1 MTTHAFDDALQ
12 LVAQGGGRYQG
23 STQPAWWNMV
33 GPFGG
38 VTAAVALQAIMLH
51 PERLGDPISLTVN
64 FASGL
69 AQGTFTVSAQ
79 PVRTNR
85 STQHWVVTLSQ
96 DDAQGVGSVV
106 LTATAIT
113 AVRRST
119 WSANDLP
126 MPAVPPPDNLART
139 QPPAG
144 TVEWLNRYDMRLIS
158 GPIPSRWDGG
168 AASPDPALAS
178 LSRLWVRDEPARTL
192 DFPALAAM
200 ADVFFPRIW
209 LRRAVPVPVGTVS
222 LTVYF
227 HATAPQLLETGTGY
241 LLGQARGQAFCNG
254 YFDQAGQLWNAAGH
268 LLATTHQL
276 VYYKE

>member
-1 MTTHAFDDALQ
+1 MTLHAFDDALQ
-12 LVAQGGGRYQG
+12 LTTQGCGQYQG
-23 STQPAWWNMV
+23 LTNPAWWNMV

-38 VTAAVALQAIMLH
+38 VTAAVALQSIMLH

-64 FASGL
+64 YASGL
-69 AQGTFTVSAQ
+69 VQGAFAVSAQ
-79 PVRTNR
+79 AVRTNR
-85 STQHWVVTLSQ
+85 STQHWLVTLSQ
-96 DDAQGVGSVV
+96 TDARGASAVV

-113 AVRRST
+113 AVRRDT

-126 MPAVPPPDNLART
+126 MPTVPSPDGLVRT
-139 QPPAG
+139 RAPTG
-144 TVEWLNRYDMRLIS
+144 TVAWLNRYDMRLIS
-158 GPIPSRWDGG
+158 GPIPARWDGG

-178 LSRLWVRDEPARTL
+178 LSQLWVRDDPARTL
-192 DFPALAAM
+192 DFAALAAM

-209 LRRAVPVPVGTVS
+209 LRRAVLVPVGTVS

-227 HATAPQLLETGTGY
+227 HATASQLLETGTGY

-254 YFDQAGQLWNAAGH
+254 FFDQAGQLWNAAGH

>member
-1 MTTHAFDDALQ
+1 MTLHAFDDALH
-12 LVAQGGGRYQG
+12 LTTQGCGQYQG
-23 STQPAWWNMV
+23 LTNPAWWNMV

-38 VTAAVALQAIMLH
+38 VTAAVALQSIMLH

-64 FASGL
+64 YASGL
-69 AQGTFTVSAQ
+69 VQGAFAVSAQ
-79 PVRTNR
+79 AVRTNR
-85 STQHWVVTLSQ
+85 STQHWLVTLSQ
-96 DDAQGVGSVV
+96 TDAQGASAVV

-113 AVRRST
+113 AVRRDT

-126 MPAVPPPDNLART
+126 MPTVPSPDGLVRT
-139 QPPAG
+139 RVPTG

-158 GPIPSRWDGG
+158 GPIPARWDGG

-178 LSRLWVRDEPARTL
+178 LSQLWVRDDPARTL
-192 DFPALAAM
+192 DFAALAAM

-209 LRRAVPVPVGTVS
+209 LRRAVLVPVGTVS

-227 HATAPQLLETGTGY
+227 HATASQLLETGTGY

>member
-1 MTTHAFDDALQ
+1 MTTHAFDDALR
-12 LVAQGGGRYQG
+12 LEARGPGRYHG
-23 STQPAWWNMV
+23 ATRSAWWNMV

-38 VTAAVALQAIMLH
+38 VTAAVALHAVMVH
-51 PERLGDPISLTVN
+51 PERLGEPVSLTVN

-69 AQGTFTVSAQ
+69 AQGAFEVSVQA
-79 PVRTNR
+79 VRTNR
-85 STQHWVVTLSQ
+85 STQHWLVTVSQ
-96 DDAQGVGSVV
+96 TDAKGVTAVV

-113 AVRRST
+113 AVRRDT
-119 WSANDLP
+119 WSANDMP
-126 MPAVPPPDNLART
+126 MPAVVPPDGLVRLQPPP
-139 QPPAG
+139 G
-144 TVEWLNRYDMRLIS
+144 TVAWLDRYDMRLIS
-158 GPIPSRWDGG
+158 GPIPARWDGG

-178 LSRLWVRDEPARTL
+178 QTQLWVRDNPARSL
-192 DFPALAAM
+192 DFVALAAM

-209 LRRAVPVPVGTVS
+209 LRRAVMVPVGTVS

-227 HATAPQLLETGTGY
+227 HATGEQLRQTGSGF

-254 YFDQAGQLWNAAGH
+254 FFDQAGQLWNTEGV

>member
-1 MTTHAFDDALQ
+1 
-12 LVAQGGGRYQG
+12 
-23 STQPAWWNMV
+23 
-33 GPFGG
+33 
-38 VTAAVALQAIMLH
+38 
-51 PERLGDPISLTVN
+51 
-64 FASGL
+64 
-69 AQGTFTVSAQ
+69 
-79 PVRTNR
+79 VRTNR
-85 STQHWVVTLSQ
+85 STQHWLVTLSQ
-96 DDAQGVGSVV
+96 TDAQGASAVV

-113 AVRRST
+113 AVRRDT

-126 MPAVPPPDNLART
+126 MPIVPSPEGLVRT
-139 QPPAG
+139 RAPTG

-158 GPIPSRWDGG
+158 GPIPARWDGG

-178 LSRLWVRDEPARTL
+178 LSQLWVRDDPARTL
-192 DFPALAAM
+192 DFAALAAM

-209 LRRAVPVPVGTVS
+209 LRRAVMVPVGTVS

-227 HATAPQLLETGTGY
+227 HATAAQLRETGTGY

-254 YFDQAGQLWNAAGH
+254 YFDQAGQLWSAAGH

>member
-1 MTTHAFDDALQ
+1 MTLHAFDDALQ
-12 LVAQGGGRYQG
+12 LTAQGSGQYQG
-23 STQPAWWNMV
+23 LTSPAWWNMV

-38 VTAAVALQAIMLH
+38 VTAAVALQAVLLH

-69 AQGTFTVSAQ
+69 AQGAFAVSAQ
-79 PVRTNR
+79 AVRTNR
-85 STQHWVVTLSQ
+85 STQHWLVTLSQ
-96 DDAQGVGSVV
+96 TDAQGASAVV

-113 AVRRST
+113 AVRRDT

-126 MPAVPPPDNLART
+126 MPQVPPPDGLERIL
-139 QPPAG
+139 PPAG
-144 TVEWLNRYDMRLIS
+144 TVEWLKRYDMRLIS
-158 GPIPSRWDGG
+158 GPIPSRWDGA

-178 LSRLWVRDEPARTL
+178 LSQLWVRDDPVRTL

-209 LRRAVPVPVGTVS
+209 LRRAVMVPVGTVS

-227 HATAPQLLETGTGY
+227 HATAAQLRETGTGY

-254 YFDQAGQLWNAAGH
+254 YFDQAGQLWSAAGH

>member
-12 LVAQGGGRYQG
+12 LLAHGGGQYQG
-23 STQPAWWNMV
+23 ATQPAWWNMV

-38 VTAAVALQAIMLH
+38 VTAAVALQAIMAH
-51 PERLGDPISLTVN
+51 PERLGDPICLTVN

-69 AQGTFTVSAQ
+69 TQGGFTVSAQ

-96 DDAQGVGSVV
+96 HDAQGVGSVV

-113 AVRRST
+113 AVRRNT

-126 MPAVPPPDNLART
+126 MPAVPAPDNLVRT

-168 AASPDPALAS
+168 AASADPALAS

-227 HATAPQLLETGTGY
+227 HATAPQLLETATGY